1 MTNSLKPELIL
12 ASQSPRRRQ
21 LLSEYGYRF
30 TVKAPSEKVE
40 RGICSSCSP
49 EDTVLEGAFLK
60 ARAIAKTVPE
70 GLVLAA
76 DTIAECRGEILGKPL
91 DRDHAE
97 QMLRLM
103 SGKVHRVLTGVCL
116 WSRPSDRRHCFLEQ
130 TVLRMD
136 EISDDRID
144 AILDSEN
151 WVGKAGGFGYQ
162 DGLDWLHVET
172 GLESNVI
179 GLPVERLEGW
189 IDTFL
194 NADR

>member
-1 MTNSLKPELIL
+1 MTDSLKPNLIL
-12 ASQSPRRRQ
+12 ASQSPRRQQ
-21 LLSEYGYRF
+21 LLLEHGFEF
-30 TVKAPSEKVE
+30 TVNAPSDNVE

-60 ARAIAKTVPE
+60 ARAIAKTVPD
-70 GLVLAA
+70 GLILAA
-76 DTIAECRGEILGKPL
+76 DTIAECRGEILGKPV

-103 SGKVHRVLTGVCL
+103 SGNVHRVLTGVCL
-116 WSRPSDRRHCFLEQ
+116 WERPSDRRNCFLEQ

-136 EISDDRID
+136 KLSDEQLD
-144 AILDSEN
+144 AVLDTDN

-172 GLESNVI
+172 GLESNVV
-179 GLPVERLEGW
+179 GLPVERLDGW
-189 IDTFL
+189 IEKFL
-194 NADR
+194 SA